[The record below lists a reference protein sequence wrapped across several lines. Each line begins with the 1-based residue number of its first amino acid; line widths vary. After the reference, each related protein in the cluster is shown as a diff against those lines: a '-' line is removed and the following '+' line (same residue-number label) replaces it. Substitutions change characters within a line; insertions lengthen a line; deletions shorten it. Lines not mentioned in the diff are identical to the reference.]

1 MEYKQTYIKIGK
13 HVFQDTSIH
22 RKLKKK
28 NKESRKKS
36 NWLCLFYIFIR
47 SVIGTRFENLLKIS

>member
-28 NKESRKKS
+28 IKK
-36 NWLCLFYIFIR
+36 
-47 SVIGTRFENLLKIS
+47 VEKNLTDYVYFTSL